1 MALCVVAGLLLPR
14 MSAVLIEVVPGM
26 ITTVICTGDALI
38 VVTLGPDGQ
47 PVELPE
53 EIDTHCVMADGA
65 TSLANVAP
73 DYRRLERHYSFG
85 FKSKTH
91 DTAGLD
97 RLARQAPSRAPPV
110 KA

>member
-14 MSAVLIEVVPGM
+14 MLAVLVEIVPGM
-26 ITTVICTGDALI
+26 MTTVICTGDALI

-53 EIDTHCVMADGA
+53 EVDTHCVMADGA
-65 TSLANVAP
+65 TSLADIAP

-85 FKSKTH
+85 FQPKTH
-91 DTAGLD
+91 DTAELD
-97 RLARQAPSRAPPV
+97 RLARQATSRGPPV